1 MSFLNARWENLI
13 LVNYIIDPNLLHPHI
28 PKGTELDLW
37 NDKCYVSL
45 VGFMFKDTR
54 LLGIKVPFHVNFEEV
69 NLRFYVKRKENNE
82 WKRGVVFIKE
92 LVPKWALTFVAN
104 TIYKEHYQTVP
115 MRHIWDK
122 GENKLFINYQW
133 KYKGN
138 WQQIEINASLEES
151 EITEGSEAEFIA
163 EHYWG
168 YAKVSDKQTNEY
180 QVTHPKWKQ
189 HGVLDYQIK
198 VDFKEVYG
206 EEFGFLNNVKPNS
219 ILLAKGSE
227 ITVEKRIKLRF
238 ERSTTNP

>member
-13 LVNYIIDPNLLHPHI
+13 LVNYTVDPNLLLPHV

-37 NDKCYVSL
+37 NEKCYVSL

-54 LLGIKVPFHVNFEEV
+54 LLGIKVPYHINFEEV

-115 MRHIWDK
+115 MRHDWSEK
-122 GENKLFINYQW
+122 ENKLFINYEW
-133 KYKGN
+133 KSKGN
-138 WQQIEINASLEES
+138 WQQIEVNASLEES
-151 EITEGSEAEFIA
+151 EITEGSEAEFIS

-180 QVTHPKWKQ
+180 EVTHPKWKQ
-189 HGVLDYQIK
+189 HEVIDYQIN
-198 VDFKEVYG
+198 VDFNEVYG
-206 EEFGFLNNVKPNS
+206 KEFQFLNDSKPHS
-219 ILLAKGSE
+219 VLLAAGSE
-227 ITVEKRIKLRF
+227 ITVEKRIKLKF
-238 ERSTTNP
+238 

>member
-13 LVNYIIDPNLLHPHI
+13 LVNYIIDPNLLLPHV

-115 MRHIWDK
+115 MRHIWNK
-122 GENKLFINYQW
+122 SENKLFINYEW
-133 KYKGN
+133 KSKGN
-138 WQQIEINASLEES
+138 WQQIEVNASLKES
-151 EITEGSEAEFIA
+151 EITEGSEAEFIS

-168 YAKVSDKQTNEY
+168 YAKVGDKQTNEY

-189 HGVLDYQIK
+189 HEVIDHQIK
-198 VDFKEVYG
+198 VDFNEVYG
-206 EEFGFLNNVKPNS
+206 EEFSFLNNAKPHS
-219 ILLAKGSE
+219 VLLAAGSE

-238 ERSTTNP
+238 

>member
-13 LVNYIIDPNLLHPHI
+13 LINYTIDPNLLLHRV

-54 LLGIKVPFHVNFEEV
+54 LLGIKVPYHINFEEV

-92 LVPKWALTFVAN
+92 LVPKRALTLVAN

-122 GENKLFINYQW
+122 KENKLFINYKW
-133 KYKGN
+133 KSKGN
-138 WQQIEINASLEES
+138 WQQIEVNASIEES
-151 EITEGSEAEFIA
+151 EITEGSEAEFIS

-168 YAKVSDKQTNEY
+168 YAKVSNKQTNEY

-189 HGVLDYQIK
+189 HEVIDYQIK

-206 EEFGFLNNVKPNS
+206 EEFSLLNDTKPQS
-219 ILLAKGSE
+219 VLLAAGSE
-227 ITVEKRIKLRF
+227 ITVEKRMKLRF
-238 ERSTTNP
+238 